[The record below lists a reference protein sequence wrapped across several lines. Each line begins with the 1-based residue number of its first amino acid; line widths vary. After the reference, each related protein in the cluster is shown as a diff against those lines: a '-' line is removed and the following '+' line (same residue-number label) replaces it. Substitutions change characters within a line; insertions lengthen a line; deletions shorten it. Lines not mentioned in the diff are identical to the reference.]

1 MTDPADAEL
10 ELELEEEE
18 EAGRHATNL
27 ELFFD
32 LVFVFAVSQLS
43 VLIAGDISGAGVAKS
58 ALVAWIVWQ
67 LWSQFSWLGT
77 AIDLDRDT
85 PTRLAFVSSIFPC
98 LFLAISIP
106 GAYGASSEQF
116 GLALLAGTVWVLA
129 LQGIG
134 LWSDDLTRP
143 AFLRYASLA
152 GVGPVLVAVGG
163 FVHGGGRVGLWVA
176 GMLVSA
182 GGTVLVNRQRDEDDN
197 SAWRV
202 NPVHFAERHGLFIII
217 VLGEVLV
224 AIGVAAREHEVTLL
238 VAGAVVASA
247 FLAGVI
253 FWSYFGF
260 VSRFGEEGLK
270 VGHGLE
276 RARLA
281 RDFFTYGH
289 FPLVLGVAF
298 LASVIEHVVAEPE
311 GHLHDEQLWLL
322 GTAVALI
329 GGGFMWLQWR
339 LRRRVAPERPVA
351 IAVVLGFLALGAPHI
366 GGVAVIAI
374 VGAVMAASQTI
385 TAGRVARLTDG
396 AALAPEVAG
405 T

>member
-1 MTDPADAEL
+1 
-10 ELELEEEE
+10 
-18 EAGRHATNL
+18 
-27 ELFFD
+27 
-32 LVFVFAVSQLS
+32 
-43 VLIAGDISGAGVAKS
+43 
-58 ALVAWIVWQ
+58 
-67 LWSQFSWLGT
+67 
-77 AIDLDRDT
+77 
-85 PTRLAFVSSIFPC
+85 
-98 LFLAISIP
+98 
-106 GAYGASSEQF
+106 
-116 GLALLAGTVWVLA
+116 
-129 LQGIG
+129 
-134 LWSDDLTRP
+134 
-143 AFLRYASLA
+143 
-152 GVGPVLVAVGG
+152 
-163 FVHGGGRVGLWVA
+163 
-176 GMLVSA
+176 MLVSA
-182 GGTVLVNRQRDEDDN
+182 GGTVLVNRQRNEDDN

-224 AIGVAAREHEVTLL
+224 AIGIAAREHEMTLL

-260 VSRFGEEGLK
+260 VARFGEEGLK

-322 GTAVALI
+322 GTSVALI

-396 AALAPEVAG
+396 AALDPEVAG